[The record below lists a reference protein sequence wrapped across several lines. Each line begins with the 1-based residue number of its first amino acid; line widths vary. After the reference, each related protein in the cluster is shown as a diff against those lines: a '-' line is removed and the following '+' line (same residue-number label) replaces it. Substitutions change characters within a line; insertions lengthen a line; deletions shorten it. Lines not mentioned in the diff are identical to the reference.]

1 MRKTKIPT
9 KNRLSNRYAELIPFV
24 TTYGAKKYRN
34 GVRKFK
40 NSIFPTNSI
49 TVAKTNDN
57 AKNEIAIDIDVR

>member
-1 MRKTKIPT
+1 VRKTKIPA
-9 KNRLSNRYAELIPFV
+9 KNRLSNKYTELIPFV

-57 AKNEIAIDIDVR
+57 AKNEIAIDIAVR

>member
-1 MRKTKIPT
+1 MKMKTPA
-9 KNRLSNRYAELIPFV
+9 KNRLSNRYTELIPFV

>member
-1 MRKTKIPT
+1 VKKTKTPA
-9 KNRLSNRYAELIPFV
+9 KNRLSNTYIGLIPFV

-49 TVAKTNDN
+49 TVAKTNEN
-57 AKNEIAIDIDVR
+57 AKNEIAIDIAVR